1 MPGAS
6 GNSLCCS
13 AAYVLERNLAFTVVQ
28 LHVRNARDDEIKKIA
43 MIRRKML
50 EKKTTRRQLA
60 QVPCQSEGDE

>member
-6 GNSLCCS
+6 GNSLYCL
-13 AAYVLERNLAFTVVQ
+13 AAYLLERNLAFTVVQ
-28 LHVRNARDDEIKKIA
+28 LHVKNARDDEIKKIA

-50 EKKTTRRQLA
+50 EKKKTRRQLV